1 MAHKFTK
8 EYWDKETYGW
18 YAVPFLY
25 YTPKN
30 NVDKSHLDQ
39 TSLRY
44 CESCD
49 NVYEAFWMG
58 GKYKYYKIFIYDHFP
73 KYGKKLTCPKCKGK
87 KVKECIEY

>member
-8 EYWDKETYGW
+8 EYWDKETHGW

-44 CESCD
+44 CESISGSFKVGD
-49 NVYEAFWMG
+49 
-58 GKYKYYKIFIYDHFP
+58 KIFIYDHFP
-73 KYGKKLTCPKCKGK
+73 RYGKKLTCPKCRGK